1 MNRFGITSVCRP
13 AFRPSVAA
21 LNNLTGLG
29 YCCLMAQRAK
39 GNVMVTLFLKKQQ
52 SALRLGLALCLALV
66 AGNVSAREDL
76 IAKWG
81 RFEREFKSSVV
92 YENPFQECGLKVT
105 FVSPDGITNVTDAF
119 WDGGKT
125 WRVRFSPD
133 LPGRWTYRTACTDA
147 ANRGLDNQ
155 SGEFLCTSPTGTG
168 RFAKHGP
175 IHVAKNG
182 HHFEHADGSPFFYMA
197 DAAWNAP
204 RLSSARDWI
213 TYTQVRAGQNFSA
226 VEWSAAPGTDAK
238 KHSAFSGGSQ
248 ITIDPVYYQAL
259 DEKVDMM
266 NRAGL
271 LSVIAPL
278 WGNESATEDLPEE
291 QISLL
296 VRYLNAR
303 WGAYNVAWL
312 LTLNE
317 GRSPRWMR
325 IGREVFEDTKHA
337 PVIVFPGELS
347 SGFSDFRKENW
358 VDAFGFGLGQNLNSD
373 SLKWLVS
380 GPLSRESANEPG
392 RPLINVLPPMEN
404 GLAAQGGA
412 RINDND
418 VRRIAWWSVLLT
430 RPAGVSYGA
439 QDVANWNAM
448 KQSKLPTWQLSLFLP
463 GAKQMSHLEE
473 ALESIDWWTL
483 RPAPNSVSMQPGNND
498 PGRYIASAENDAK
511 NLSLAY
517 VPQER
522 ALELFLDALPSA
534 PGIQWLN
541 PRTGKKSPAVAVV
554 GARTCQLPTPDKGD
568 WVLLVKSGK

>member
-1 MNRFGITSVCRP
+1 
-13 AFRPSVAA
+13 
-21 LNNLTGLG
+21 
-29 YCCLMAQRAK
+29 
-39 GNVMVTLFLKKQQ
+39 
-52 SALRLGLALCLALV
+52 
-66 AGNVSAREDL
+66 
-76 IAKWG
+76 AKWG

-175 IHVAKNG
+175 IHVAKDG

-392 RPLINVLPPMEN
+392 RPLVNVLPPMEN